1 MDYILGYREVI
12 PDQTLP
18 EKWKEIILNTGGS
31 QSTLQD
37 IKVPERAGGYSYKNP
52 SRYITRN
59 RFIYW
64 RITHDVIELVEESLD
79 INLINNRVRY
89 KFTDTPILDGIS
101 IHETSEIVIILIIT
115 VSSIHKLSFTHPNK
129 TYKEEQTVV
138 SHVDRTMQSIFSEAS
153 IHKARDPHTF
163 YIIPSSGSTNP
174 PVAHA
179 GSSCLTVHQ
188 DKAVFALAY
197 NSGVILVLRLDIVTG
212 TVNFSELKQ
221 ESTVPRFLSGIAT
234 AFRSRTLENE
244 IATSLVLHTHN
255 NNVYLFSISR
265 GGYLRMWSCNEAQ
278 YVTGIDLAINNRDSI
293 RNIQNC
299 LLKNSIILHHEIYL
313 CTYIKYITGCE
324 FAILKVVKD
333 AGFLKFIRHCTIDA
347 LDQHLVDYSFS
358 ETRIWA
364 LWRTTEVDA
373 IAVTHV
379 GVPLQSADRNSEW
392 EPVVLIQSSDRDY
405 VISDGSSID
414 PRQAYIDYIFHPG
427 KFSLKDIIRALS
439 IYRKLNHLGDMHL
452 SPTALKEK
460 VCLAVEA
467 EIQNEVMDYE
477 LMDEDYLEIVNR
489 CWSKFYSCVLQYH
502 INKSRPVGLV
512 LLPDVLGVVLLKK
525 SSFSL
530 LRPMEVI
537 EHMMLCNENTHFTR
551 FNISPALSQ
560 DENICQDLITLTS
573 ALTYL
578 EQRMIDDVKSN
589 FEKQLYYLKSPDI
602 IVDNLSELLLD
613 TDEFTDLDFKSGLL
627 HILENIKDIASAM
640 AMLLEF
646 MTYNLSQPNPSKL
659 RTSDGIDKTTLANSE
674 FLFGSDLGTSTIAE
688 SVTQIAVLRFSMCR
702 NLLILQNII
711 LSRSEIL
718 DSYSLHTIKSS
729 LAPRTVVLTQAYYVI
744 MWISETSTSV
754 VPSQSL
760 VNASAQRLLLLKLF
774 GATPH
779 TQHQN
784 RSFTI
789 LELFVKYGAKH
800 QIYDLIDHSNSYSSN
815 LKLWHNGLLS
825 YINTISQLI
834 WPISGNFE
842 FPEWLLKS
850 CQFLLVQEYV
860 RLLSTWCEWNS
871 ASRKFILAV
880 SLLEVGETE
889 KACDYFL
896 RASNGVLVDSFLS
909 SLITSSNTASD
920 SSALVLY
927 YLKVIEIFEQH
938 NAFDCIIEL
947 AMTAIAVAETNEPNL
962 PTLHSIVFTQH
973 LHLQHHIEAY
983 NCLNTNPDNQRRVD
997 CLRLLVLALFNRKK
1011 LIELASFP
1019 YVDMYTDLEKIMES
1033 RARSAD
1039 LLENNYY
1046 DFLYSFHINKGNI
1059 RKAASIMYEQAIRLG
1074 QESYSLL
1081 TISKITHC
1089 LLSCINALHLVN
1101 EKYRWIVRPVMH
1113 ANSSEEEKNL
1123 TKNRS
1128 ELEEEILQ
1136 FNLKKQI
1143 EVLELKDIK
1152 KEYILA
1158 EAKLKLIKFN
1168 PDHCLATQTCPS
1180 EIAAALC
1187 SAGLYL
1193 KALQICECYK
1203 LCKIIVIESLTSQC
1217 IKYCKKDATKV
1228 WKWLHRDN
1236 INDFGVSTLNAVDMS
1251 WNVLKHFTL
1260 TQENYG
1266 ESILHKEVSRK
1277 LYHRGL
1283 FLPQWLLSSYAI
1295 HKLLQ
1300 DTLIKYF
1307 KTVKRVSE
1315 DMIRIKTRNY

>member
-347 LDQHLVDYSFS
+347 LD
-358 ETRIWA
+358 
-364 LWRTTEVDA
+364 
-373 IAVTHV
+373 
-379 GVPLQSADRNSEW
+379 
-392 EPVVLIQSSDRDY
+392 
-405 VISDGSSID
+405 
-414 PRQAYIDYIFHPG
+414 
-427 KFSLKDIIRALS
+427 
-439 IYRKLNHLGDMHL
+439 
-452 SPTALKEK
+452 
-460 VCLAVEA
+460 
-467 EIQNEVMDYE
+467 
-477 LMDEDYLEIVNR
+477 
-489 CWSKFYSCVLQYH
+489 
-502 INKSRPVGLV
+502 
-512 LLPDVLGVVLLKK
+512 
-525 SSFSL
+525 
-530 LRPMEVI
+530 
-537 EHMMLCNENTHFTR
+537 
-551 FNISPALSQ
+551 
-560 DENICQDLITLTS
+560 
-573 ALTYL
+573 
-578 EQRMIDDVKSN
+578 
-589 FEKQLYYLKSPDI
+589 
-602 IVDNLSELLLD
+602 
-613 TDEFTDLDFKSGLL
+613 FTDLDFKSGLL

-1283 FLPQWLLSSYAI
+1283 FLPQWLLSSYAKRNPAELLRLMILMGRLEEAAYFSIEYIKGHLGKGTEYFGLKTPLIATGPSVCLPCNILEILLIELEHASKEDEAYKEI